1 MPSWRIVAAA
11 AALTGYALLSYA
23 LMAHA
28 PDQPWSVAALFGPL
42 LLALALGGWVR
53 RHVPTLVACAALT
66 LLLVALVLRGGGV
79 DVNRLYVLQHAAI
92 HASLAW
98 TFAMTLRPGSTPLI
112 TLMAERIHDVFTPE
126 MRTYTGWLTR
136 IWALFFVAMIVV
148 SLAIYAFAP
157 WPWWSFFCNVL
168 TPGASVAFFVGEY
181 LVRYRRHP
189 EFERATLAQAVKAY
203 RAAAR
208 HTTDRATSP

>member
-11 AALTGYALLSYA
+11 AALTGIALLSYA
-23 LMAHA
+23 LMAYA
-28 PDQPWSVAALFGPL
+28 PDRPWTVAALFGPL
-42 LLALALGGWVR
+42 LLALAVGGWVR
-53 RHVPTLVACAALT
+53 RHVPTLVGCAALA
-66 LLLVALVLRGGGV
+66 LLLVWLVLRGGGV

-112 TLMAERIHDVFTPE
+112 TLMAERIHEVFTPA
-126 MRTYTGWLTR
+126 MRDYTRWLTR
-136 IWALFFVAMIVV
+136 AWVLFFLGMIVV

-168 TPGASVAFFVGEY
+168 TPVASVGFFVGEY
-181 LVRYRRHP
+181 IVRYRRHP

-203 RAAAR
+203 RA
-208 HTTDRATSP
+208 TSQ